1 MMRENFQQLK
11 KLKYFIIKT
20 LNVLILTVADVYNYS
35 LINHG
40 AALAFYFLLSIM
52 PSLLL
57 IIISAKKLL
66 TIYPDFTT
74 KLLDYIENINPSLSN
89 LIESTNTIVTKGD
102 INYSYIGI
110 FSLILASS
118 LFFKALTR
126 SFDIICKSVTKGI
139 ITGFILPYIYTIF
152 SVVLIILIALIQVA
166 SQLYLHYFFDFIP
179 FKTPKIIYFII
190 EGFFIPTCLVF
201 VTTFIT
207 YYSLS
212 FKSIGINAS
221 FYGSLLFSILL
232 YFTNI
237 LFNRLYNPSL
247 YNYLYGSIGYII
259 ILLIWLYTIF
269 ILFLYFAAFA
279 YTFHNYKER
288 ISSILN
294 KNEGISFLER
304 ISVKFHR
311 YMNKI

>member
-1 MMRENFQQLK
+1 MMRKNFHQLK
-11 KLKYFIIKT
+11 KIKCFIIK
-20 LNVLILTVADVYNYS
+20 NINIFILTVSDVYKYS
-35 LINHG
+35 LINHA

-74 KLLDYIENINPSLSN
+74 KLLEYIENINPSLSN
-89 LIESTNTIVTKGD
+89 FIENTNTIITKGD
-102 INYSYIGI
+102 ISYSYVGI

-126 SFDIICKSVTKGI
+126 SFDSICKSATKGI
-139 ITGFILPYIYTIF
+139 VTGFILPYIYTIF
-152 SVVLIILIALIQVA
+152 SVVLIILIALIQVV
-166 SQLYLHYFFDFIP
+166 SQLYIHFFFDFIP
-179 FKTPKIIYFII
+179 FKIPNSVYFII
-190 EGFFIPTCLVF
+190 EGFFIPTFLIF
-201 VTTFIT
+201 ATTFIT

-212 FKSIGINAS
+212 FKSIGIRAS

-237 LFNRLYNPSL
+237 LFNKLYNPSL

-269 ILFLYFAAFA
+269 ILFLYFATFA
-279 YTFHNYKER
+279 YTFQNYKER
-288 ISSILN
+288 ISTILN
-294 KNEGISFLER
+294 KKEGISFLER
-304 ISVKFHR
+304 ITVKFSR
-311 YMNKI
+311 YINNI